1 MRFSPI
7 LVKLK
12 TFQNRWKKWCGRY
25 ELFCS
30 SYIIFFFRWNEVLR
44 TQLVAILTKVMNF
57 ELYFV
62 FRQTEFYFRVCFKS
76 CMCCCEYCF
85 KTVSLI
91 EEKYRDI
98 LYCVWFLTTSID
110 YCVFYFFLDWYTL
123 IIVNQIDICAFHWI
137 CIEIIQTI
145 INTLNFKA
153 DYDQHVLVLAQ
164 LKALVL
170 PWLE

>member
-1 MRFSPI
+1 MNCFVQVI
-7 LVKLK
+7 L
-12 TFQNRWKKWCGRY
+12 F
-25 ELFCS
+25 
-30 SYIIFFFRWNEVLR
+30 FFFRWNEVLR

-57 ELYFV
+57 ELYFF

-98 LYCVWFLTTSID
+98 LYCMWFLTTSID

-164 LKALVL
+164 LKASVL
-170 PWLE
+170 QWLE

>member
-57 ELYFV
+57 ELYFF

-85 KTVSLI
+85 KTVSLM

-98 LYCVWFLTTSID
+98 LYCMWFFYHQHWLL
-110 YCVFYFFLDWYTL
+110 CVLFFSWLIYINNCKPNWYLCIPLDL
-123 IIVNQIDICAFHWI
+123 HWD
-137 CIEIIQTI
+137 
-145 INTLNFKA
+145 NTN
-153 DYDQHVLVLAQ
+153 YY
-164 LKALVL
+164 
-170 PWLE
+170 

>member
-25 ELFCS
+25 ELFF
-30 SYIIFFFRWNEVLR
+30 IFFFRWNEVLR

-98 LYCVWFLTTSID
+98 LYCMWFFTTSID

-153 DYDQHVLVLAQ
+153 DYYQHVLVLAQ
-164 LKALVL
+164 LKASVL
-170 PWLE
+170 QWLK

>member
-1 MRFSPI
+1 
-7 LVKLK
+7 
-12 TFQNRWKKWCGRY
+12 
-25 ELFCS
+25 
-30 SYIIFFFRWNEVLR
+30 
-44 TQLVAILTKVMNF
+44 
-57 ELYFV
+57 
-62 FRQTEFYFRVCFKS
+62 
-76 CMCCCEYCF
+76 MCCCEYCF

-98 LYCVWFLTTSID
+98 LYCMWFLTTSID

-170 PWLE
+170 QWLEYNFVILQFYQKLEKQSCEASYGSSNKIIKYPQKFQFFILDGFWDYSLLIPM

>member
-1 MRFSPI
+1 MNCFVQVI
-7 LVKLK
+7 LFFFLDGMKCL
-12 TFQNRWKKWCGRY
+12 
-25 ELFCS
+25 EHS
-30 SYIIFFFRWNEVLR
+30 SYINKSNEFWVVFFF
-44 TQLVAILTKVMNF
+44 
-57 ELYFV
+57 

-98 LYCVWFLTTSID
+98 LYCMWFLTTSID
-110 YCVFYFFLDWYTL
+110 YCVFYFSLDWYTL

-164 LKALVL
+164 LKASVL
-170 PWLE
+170 QWLE

>member
-1 MRFSPI
+1 M
-7 LVKLK
+7 K
-12 TFQNRWKKWCGRY
+12 G
-25 ELFCS
+25 
-30 SYIIFFFRWNEVLR
+30 
-44 TQLVAILTKVMNF
+44 
-57 ELYFV
+57 
-62 FRQTEFYFRVCFKS
+62 FKS

-98 LYCVWFLTTSID
+98 LYCMWFLTTSID

-123 IIVNQIDICAFHWI
+123 IIVNQFDICAFHWI

-153 DYDQHVLVLAQ
+153 DTTCASAGTVEGLSVTMTWIELLSFCSSIKNWKSNHVKPAIEVLI
-164 LKALVL
+164 KS
-170 PWLE
+170 

>member
-12 TFQNRWKKWCGRY
+12 TFQNRWKKWCGSKIWIV
-25 ELFCS
+25 LFKL
-30 SYIIFFFRWNEVLR
+30 YYFFFRWNEVLR

-57 ELYFV
+57 EYFFF

-98 LYCVWFLTTSID
+98 LYCIWFLTTSID
-110 YCVFYFFLDWYTL
+110 YCTCVLFFSWLIYINNCKPNWYLCIPLDL
-123 IIVNQIDICAFHWI
+123 HWD
-137 CIEIIQTI
+137 
-145 INTLNFKA
+145 NTN
-153 DYDQHVLVLAQ
+153 YY
-164 LKALVL
+164 
-170 PWLE
+170 